1 MKWESFSLWVRF
13 IRTAHVTHYIEEN
26 REHLY
31 TEEERP
37 GNQRFKISGPNTG
50 EKRKMV
56 NLDKLSTE
64 KVNPKSVNFSS
75 MSIED
80 SVTLMNEED
89 LNTVKAVAAAKNE
102 IVKVITGSS
111 KTLKNGGRLIYIGAG
126 TSGRLGLLDAV
137 ECPPTFG
144 VDYETVIGLIA
155 GGEKAFVKAKEG
167 SEDSKELAVEDLK
180 NVNLTDK
187 DMVIGVAA
195 SGRTPYVIGG
205 LEYAKTVGCPIGA
218 VVCSADSEIAE
229 ICPNTVALINGP
241 EVLTGSTRLKSGT
254 ATKMVLNMISTISM
268 KEAGKVYKNYMV
280 DVKLTNK
287 KLEARG
293 LNIVKSVTGKLEDEA
308 KAALDAAGNEVKT
321 AIVMLEKGVDADQA
335 RTLLK
340 EADGYID
347 RIPA

>member
-1 MKWESFSLWVRF
+1 
-13 IRTAHVTHYIEEN
+13 
-26 REHLY
+26 
-31 TEEERP
+31 
-37 GNQRFKISGPNTG
+37 
-50 EKRKMV
+50 MV

-102 IVKVITGSS
+102 IVKVITDSS

-335 RTLLK
+335 RALLK

>member
-1 MKWESFSLWVRF
+1 
-13 IRTAHVTHYIEEN
+13 
-26 REHLY
+26 
-31 TEEERP
+31 
-37 GNQRFKISGPNTG
+37 
-50 EKRKMV
+50 MV

-64 KVNPKSVNFSS
+64 KVNPRSVNFSS

-80 SVTLMNEED
+80 AVTLMNEED

-102 IVKVITGSS
+102 IVKVITDSS
-111 KTLKNGGRLIYIGAG
+111 ETLKHDGRLIYIGAG
-126 TSGRLGLLDAV
+126 TSGRLGLLDSV

-155 GGEKAFVKAKEG
+155 GGENAFVKAKEG
-167 SEDSKELAVEDLK
+167 AEDSKELAVEDLK
-180 NVNLTDK
+180 NINLTDQ

-205 LEYAKTVGCPIGA
+205 LEYAKSVGAPIGA
-218 VVCSADSEIAE
+218 VVCSADSEISK
-229 ICPNTVALINGP
+229 ICPNTITLINGP

-308 KAALDAAGNEVKT
+308 KDALAKAGNEVKT

-335 RTLLK
+335 RALLK
-340 EADGYID
+340 EAHGYID
-347 RIPA
+347 RIPE